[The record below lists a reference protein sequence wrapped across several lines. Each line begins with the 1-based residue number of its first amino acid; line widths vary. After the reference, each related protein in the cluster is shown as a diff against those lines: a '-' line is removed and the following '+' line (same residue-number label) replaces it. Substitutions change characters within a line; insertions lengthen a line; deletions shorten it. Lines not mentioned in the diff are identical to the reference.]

1 MQPHTKIVITGA
13 SGFLGQMVVPR
24 VVERRCDVSVVGRT
38 PSRLQQL
45 FPGIEAFDYTDLAEK
60 ARGAHLLVHLA
71 VENNDTGLSETEMRA
86 VNVDLA
92 LNVALAAK
100 TAGVPSFLNVSSVQA
115 LDGANR
121 HPYAV
126 NKREAIE
133 RLGELQ
139 GIEIASVFLPLVYGE
154 NWSGSLVWL
163 NRFPRWLADR
173 LFQPLAA
180 MKPTVHV
187 DRIVDLIISQIPPK
201 DAGELIL
208 SDNQSDN
215 PFYTGARRLAD
226 LAFALVVVLFFWW
239 FLALIWALVR
249 VSSDGPGLF
258 PQKRIGRQARS
269 FICYK
274 FRTMAVGTKEAGT
287 HEISSLSVTRIGHL
301 LRKTKLDELPQVWN
315 ILRNEMSLIGPRPC
329 LPSQTELIA
338 ERQKRGVLDVKPGI
352 TGLAQIN
359 GIDMVEPRRLAIWD
373 AKYLALRGLVLDAK
387 IAIATALGNGRG
399 DRTS

>member
-1 MQPHTKIVITGA
+1 MKIIVTGA
-13 SGFLGQMVVPR
+13 SGFVGRAIVPR
-24 VVERRCDVSVVGRT
+24 LLERRCQVSVVGRT
-38 PSRLQQL
+38 PSQLQQL
-45 FPGIEAFDYTDLAEK
+45 FTGIEAFDYADIQET
-60 ARGAHLLVHLA
+60 ARGADLLVLLA
-71 VENNDTGLSETEMRA
+71 VANNDTGLSETEMRT
-86 VNVDLA
+86 VNVDIA
-92 LNVALAAK
+92 RAAK
-100 TAGVPSFLNVSSVQA
+100 TAGVPLFLNVSSVHR
-115 LDGANR
+115 LDSASL
-121 HPYAV
+121 HPHAV
-126 NKREAIE
+126 TKRETVE
-133 RLGELQ
+133 RLSELE
-139 GIEIASVFLPLVYGE
+139 GIEVASVFLPLVYGE
-154 NWSGSLVWL
+154 SWSGSLAWL
-163 NRFPRWLADR
+163 SRLPPKLARR
-173 LFQPLAA
+173 LFRPLAA

-187 DRIVDLIISQIPPK
+187 DRVVDWIISETRPK
-201 DAGELIL
+201 GMGEVIL

-215 PFYTGARRLAD
+215 PFYAAARRLVD

-239 FLALIWALVR
+239 LLALIWAWVR

-258 PQKRIGRQARS
+258 AQTRVGHHGRS
-269 FICYK
+269 FTCYK

-287 HEISSLSVTRIGHL
+287 HEISAQSVTRVGHM

-359 GIDMVEPRRLAIWD
+359 GIDMGQPKCLAIWD
-373 AKYLALRGLVLDAK
+373 ARYIALRGLVLDAK